1 MSNEKDTKDVVI
13 DELAEKLAEGLTE
26 EAPVEEAPAEEAPA
40 EEAPITEEAPAEE
53 VPAEVAPTEEA
64 SAEEAPAEEAPVE
77 ETPAEEVPA
86 EETPI
91 EKKKSKKALIIT
103 LSVVAAVMAC
113 IAIAYFAVASHYKER
128 FFMKT
133 AVNGVDCSGK
143 TIDEVE
149 AMLQKRVEEYVLT
162 IEGKNGVSE
171 QIQGTDIEVKYIGYN
186 QIKEAFAEQN
196 SYLWPKSLFQ
206 SKDID
211 AEIVFEYNQE
221 KLNAMI
227 AALECMKPENQTAPV
242 SATVVYEDGE
252 FVVQKESQG
261 TQLDAAKVNEVIN
274 GTVLAMKTTVNL
286 ETSACYIQPTFT
298 EQSPEVLTAKE
309 QMNKYLT
316 AKITYSLDGIELVVD
331 KNTIA
336 PWISVDANMQP
347 VISTDLVTKF
357 TYTLAAKY
365 NTPNQAAVIET
376 PTGKQASIPNAI
388 LGRQVGNSAECNQLI
403 SEIKEG
409 KTVSRAPIFS
419 QNATPAGQLMWGN
432 KYVEVDIGAQH
443 MWFVQVEAD
452 GTKTVLFE
460 TDVVTGTPNAQRATP
475 TGTFTVLKKMQNKV
489 LRGNTM
495 PNGKPEYL
503 TPVKYWVRITWS
515 GVGFHD
521 ATWQPA
527 FGGELYKQGYGS
539 HGCINMPLEA
549 AKTFYEMAYVGCPV
563 VVHY

>member
-13 DELAEKLAEGLTE
+13 DELAKKLAEGLAEEVTAE
-26 EAPVEEAPAEEAPA
+26 EATVEEAPAEETPVEDTPM
-40 EEAPITEEAPAEE
+40 EETPTEE
-53 VPAEVAPTEEA
+53 VPVEEE
-64 SAEEAPAEEAPVE
+64 SVEEAPAEEAPVE
-77 ETPAEEVPA
+77 EALAEDSPV
-86 EETPI
+86 

-103 LSVVAAVMAC
+103 LSVVAAVLAC
-113 IAIAYFAVASHYKER
+113 LAIVYFAVASHYKER
-128 FFMKT
+128 LLMKT

-162 IEGKNGVSE
+162 IEGKDGVSE

-186 QIKEAFAEQN
+186 QIREVFAEQN

-206 SKDID
+206 GKDID
-211 AEIVFEYNQE
+211 AEIVFQYNQE

-227 AALECMKPENQTAPV
+227 AALECMKPENQIAPV
-242 SATVVYEDGE
+242 SATVVYTNGE

-261 TQLDAAKVNEVIN
+261 TQLDPAKVNEVIN
-274 GTVLAMKTTVNL
+274 GTVLAMETTVNL
-286 ETSACYIQPTFT
+286 ETSACYIQPAFT
-298 EQSPEVLTAKE
+298 AQSPEVLAAKE

-316 AKITYSLDGIELVVD
+316 AKITYSLEGIEVVVD

-336 PWISVDANMQP
+336 PWVSVDANMQP

-357 TYTLAAKY
+357 TYTLGAKY
-365 NTPNQAAVIET
+365 NTPNQASVIET

-388 LGRQVGNSAECNQLI
+388 LGRQVGSSAECNQLI
-403 SEIKEG
+403 SEIQAG
-409 KTVSRAPIFS
+409 KTVNRAPIFS
-419 QNATPAGQLMWGN
+419 QNATPVGQVMWGN
-432 KYVEVDIGAQH
+432 KYVEVDIAAQH

-475 TGTFTVLKKMQNKV
+475 TGTFTILKKMQNKV
-489 LRGNTM
+489 LRGNIM
-495 PNGKPEYL
+495 PNGKREYE

>member
-1 MSNEKDTKDVVI
+1 MSSEKDTKDVVI
-13 DELAEKLAEGLTE
+13 DELAEKLAEGLAA
-26 EAPVEEAPAEEAPA
+26 EAPVEEVNAEEASAEEATAEETPIEEVNVEEAPTEETAVEQFAEEAPA
-40 EEAPITEEAPAEE
+40 EEAA
-53 VPAEVAPTEEA
+53 V
-64 SAEEAPAEEAPVE
+64 
-77 ETPAEEVPA
+77 
-86 EETPI
+86 
-91 EKKKSKKALIIT
+91 EKKKSKKGLIIT
-103 LSVVAAVMAC
+103 LSVVVGILACLTIVYFVMAS
-113 IAIAYFAVASHYKER
+113 YYKER
-128 FFMKT
+128 LLMKT
-133 AVNGVDCSGK
+133 AVNGVDCSGQ

-149 AMLQKRVEEYVLT
+149 AMLQKQVEEYVLT
-162 IEGKNGVSE
+162 IEGKDGVKE

-206 SKDID
+206 NKDID
-211 AEIVFEYNQE
+211 AEIVFQYNQE

-242 SATVVYEDGE
+242 PATVVYENGE
-252 FVVQKESQG
+252 FVVQKESYG
-261 TQLDAAKVNEVIN
+261 TLLDVAKVNEVIS
-274 GTVLAMKTTVNL
+274 GTVLAMETNVDL
-286 ETSACYIQPTFT
+286 ESSGCYVQPAFT
-298 EQSPEVLTAKE
+298 AQSQEVLNAKD

-331 KNTIA
+331 KATIA

-357 TYTLAAKY
+357 TSTLGAKY

-388 LGRQVGNSAECNQLI
+388 LGRQVGSSAECTQLL

-419 QNATPAGQLMWGN
+419 QNATPEGQVMWGN
-432 KYVEVDIGAQH
+432 KYVEVDIAAQH
-443 MWFVQVEAD
+443 MWLVQVEAD
-452 GTKTVLFE
+452 GTKTILFE
-460 TDVVTGTPNAQRATP
+460 TDVITGKRSTP
-475 TGTFTVLKKMQNKV
+475 TPAGTFKVLEKKLDKV
-489 LRGNTM
+489 LRGNIM

-503 TPVKYWVRITWS
+503 TPVKYWVRVTWS

-527 FGGELYKQGYGS
+527 FGGQLYNQGYGS
-539 HGCINMPLEA
+539 HGCINMPLDA
-549 AKTFYEMAYVGCPV
+549 VRTFYDLVYVGCPV
-563 VVHY
+563 VIHH